1 MEVKQEI
8 SRIIES
14 LPESVL
20 TEVLTILRD
29 IEKASKD
36 GQLTA
41 MHLRTILKEDHEL
54 LQELAK

>member
-8 SRIIES
+8 SKIIES

-20 TEVLTILRD
+20 TEVLTFLRD
-29 IEKASKD
+29 IEKASQD
-36 GQLTA
+36 GNLTA
-41 MHLRTILKEDHEL
+41 MHLRKILKEDHEL